1 MGPNKIMLRHLRLLL
16 SFAKVSLLGELAFR
30 SNFLLK
36 VLVELIWL
44 GILLTFFKTIF
55 AKSSNVAGWNEQ
67 EYLFFVGSYYA
78 LEGFVETFFLENCI
92 EFSELVRSGNL
103 DFCLLKPID
112 PQFFITLRKV
122 DWSTA
127 PKILLGFFM
136 LAYSLTEINKPFEL
150 WKIPVF
156 AGLFLSGCSL
166 AYSFLLC
173 LTSLSVWMVR
183 NQSLMEVW
191 WLFTNL
197 MRYPRQIYDTPWALP
212 IRMVFGFIIPAL
224 LAVSIPAEFAV
235 KQVEFGM
242 LFFLVIAS
250 VFFFKISRMFFNY
263 SLKHYRS
270 ASS

>member
-1 MGPNKIMLRHLRLLL
+1 MLRHLRLMFC
-16 SFAKVSLLGELAFR
+16 FAKFSLLGELAFR

-36 VLVELIWL
+36 ILVELIWL

-55 AKSSNVAGWNEQ
+55 GKSSNVAGWNEH
-67 EYLFFVGSYYA
+67 EFLFFVGAYYA
-78 LEGFVETFFLENCI
+78 LEGFVETFFLENCV

-112 PQFFITLRKV
+112 PQFFITLRRV

-127 PKILLGFFM
+127 PKILLGFIMISFAM
-136 LAYSLTEINKPFEL
+136 YEIGKPLEL
-150 WKIPVF
+150 WKVP
-156 AGLFLSGCSL
+156 LFLILFLCGCSL
-166 AYSFLLC
+166 AYSFLLL
-173 LTSLSVWMVR
+173 LTSLSVWMIR

-197 MRYPRQIYDTPWALP
+197 MRYPRQIYDSEWALP

-224 LAVSIPAEFAV
+224 LAVSIPVEFAV
-235 KQVEFGM
+235 KEINIEFT
-242 LFFLVIAS
+242 LFLFVIAI
-250 VFFFKISRMFFNY
+250 VYFQLSRMFFNY
-263 SLKHYRS
+263 SLKYYRS

>member
-1 MGPNKIMLRHLRLLL
+1 MLKHLRLIF
-16 SFAKVSLLGELAFR
+16 SFAKFSLIGELAFR

-36 VLVELIWL
+36 ILVELIWL
-44 GILLTFFKTIF
+44 GILLTFFRTIF
-55 AKSSNVAGWNEQ
+55 GKTSNVAGWSDNEF
-67 EYLFFVGSYYA
+67 LFFVGIYYA
-78 LEGFVETFFLENCI
+78 LEGFVETFFLENCV

-112 PQFFITLRKV
+112 PQFFITLRRV

-127 PKILLGFFM
+127 PKMVLGFIM
-136 LAYSLTEINKPFEL
+136 VVIAVLEIGQPIEP

-156 AGLFLSGCSL
+156 FSLFLCGCSL
-166 AYSFLLC
+166 AYSFLLF
-173 LTSLSVWMVR
+173 LTSLSVWMIR

-197 MRYPRQIYDTPWALP
+197 MRYPRQIYDSELALP
-212 IRMVFGFIIPAL
+212 IRLVFGFVIPAL
-224 LAVSIPAEFAV
+224 LAVSIPVEFAV
-235 KQVEFGM
+235 KKVSTELV
-242 LFFLVIAS
+242 LFMIFISVVYFL
-250 VFFFKISRMFFNY
+250 ISRMFFNY